1 MVRGHTAGS
10 FRGQNKMHA
19 HGDGHGHRDPKP
31 RSDRQRFQ
39 ERLGILRDSSLH
51 RQVKQHLAAHRW
63 TRRQWIHASL
73 FLSIGL
79 MLATIVPGFSAATQA
94 PAIKPFSTTTLHL
107 PALSDRQREGV
118 AGDSWQLLR
127 VKPGQTLSTLFKQLE
142 IPAET
147 LKLVLSNP
155 NAKAALTRLKP
166 GSELAFDLPVG
177 GALRALRYDRDID
190 HRVELRLDGDRVQEK
205 VIPRETVTRTV
216 VLSGTV
222 GRSLNRS
229 ARKAGLTQANLNA
242 LTDEI
247 FKYDIDFDSDLEADD
262 RFSVVVD
269 QTWRDGELISTG
281 PVQAATF
288 TIDGKLH
295 AGFRFA
301 RPGDKPEYFTPEGR
315 PLKKIFIRM
324 PIPYARLSS
333 RFGSRFHP
341 VLGRMRMHKGV
352 DYAAGTGT
360 PIMAAGD
367 ARVQFVGKQNGY
379 GNVVILDHGR
389 GYTTLY
395 GHMSRFGKIR
405 AGQRVAQGTVI
416 GYVGSTGLATG
427 PHLHYEFRVNG
438 VHRNPLSITMP
449 PPEPLSGAQ
458 LAAYRSYT
466 ARALAQIRTVENI
479 IYADAGA
486 PADKPAV
493 AAATKPKGA
502 AKKG

>member
-1 MVRGHTAGS
+1 
-10 FRGQNKMHA
+10 MHA
-19 HGDGHGHRDPKP
+19 HGDGHGHREGIP
-31 RSDRQRFQ
+31 RPDRQRFK
-39 ERLGILRDSSLH
+39 ERLEILRDSSLH

-73 FLSIGL
+73 FLSIGV
-79 MLATIVPGFSAATQA
+79 MLATIVPGFSSATQA
-94 PAIKPFSTTTLHL
+94 PAIRPVSTTALLLPTL
-107 PALSDRQREGV
+107 SEQQREGI
-118 AGDSWQLLR
+118 AGDSWQLVR
-127 VKPGQTLSTLFKQLE
+127 VKPGQTLHALFKQLG

-147 LKLVLSNP
+147 MKLLLSNTE
-155 NAKAALTRLKP
+155 AKAALTRLKP

-177 GALRALRYDRDID
+177 GSLRALRYDRDAD
-190 HRVELRLDGDRVQEK
+190 HRVELTVDDGK
-205 VIPRETVTRTV
+205 VRQQVLSRDTMTRTV
-216 VLSGTV
+216 VLSGKV

-247 FKYDIDFDSDLEADD
+247 FKYDIDFDSDLDADD

-288 TIDGKLH
+288 TVDGKLH
-295 AGFRFA
+295 SGFRFTRA
-301 RPGDKPEYFTPEGR
+301 GGKPEYFTPEGR

-367 ARVQFVGKQNGY
+367 ARVQFAGRQNGY

-405 AGQRVAQGTVI
+405 TGQRVAQGTVI

-438 VHRNPLSITMP
+438 AHRNPLSITMP
-449 PPEPLSGAQ
+449 PPEPLGGAQ

-479 IYADAGA
+479 IYADAA
-486 PADKPAV
+486 PAADKPVV
-493 AAATKPKGA
+493 AMAAKPKSDVKT
-502 AKKG
+502 KKG